1 MARIHIT
8 EEAQERMKHRKILVA
23 LLVLGLLAS
32 IAGCAKT
39 TQAPATNQTA
49 ATDQVKSQLYVD
61 ANWLK
66 ANLDKVIILD
76 VRTADVYQAGHI
88 PGAINAPW
96 QSLANM
102 TGKPGDKGWGT
113 ILPAADLAKKLGDMG
128 INGDKTVITYGAPP
142 GWGEEGRV
150 LWVLQMAGI
159 TNAKM
164 LDGGWKAWQGIQ
176 GATSTDVPKPTAV
189 TFSIAS
195 LNQNLN
201 VTTDF
206 IIANQK
212 TIKIVDARSVKEYN
226 GATDYSEPRGG
237 HLPGAINLPFEQ
249 MYNQDGTIK
258 STDELKKLFADAG
271 LKPEDAIVTY
281 CTKGIRSGDM
291 MVIMRNLGFTNVKNY
306 DASYYEWSGNQSLT
320 IEK

>member
-1 MARIHIT
+1 
-8 EEAQERMKHRKILVA
+8 MKLGKILVV

-32 IAGCAKT
+32 ILGCAKT
-39 TQAPATNQTA
+39 TQVPEASKTA
-49 ATDQVKSQLYVD
+49 VTDQVKGQLYVD

-66 ANLDKVIILD
+66 ANLDKVIVLD
-76 VRTADVYQAGHI
+76 VRKAADYSAGHI

-113 ILPAADLAKKLGDMG
+113 ILPAAELAKKLGDMG
-128 INGDKTVITYGAPP
+128 INGEKTIITYGTPP

-150 LWVLQMAGI
+150 LWVLNMAGI
-159 TNAKM
+159 KNAKM

-189 TFSIAS
+189 TFTVAS
-195 LNQNLN
+195 LDQNIN
-201 VTTDF
+201 ATTEY

-212 TIKIVDARSVKEYN
+212 TIKIVDARSDKEYK
-226 GATDYSEPRGG
+226 GATDYSESRGG

-258 STDELKKLFADAG
+258 GTDDLRKLFADAG
-271 LKPEDAIVTY
+271 LKAEDEIVTY

-291 MVIMRNLGFTNVKNY
+291 AVIMKNLGFAKVRNY
-306 DASYYEWSGNQSLT
+306 DASYYEWSGDQSLT
-320 IEK
+320 VEK